1 MVDVFKSGKSAI
13 LNLKPGDWVR
23 IRSGMYSNDLAKVEM
38 IEKGLQSVMIRLIP
52 RLESIVEAAGSEGRD
67 LNTKEREQVKIMR
80 N

>member
-38 IEKGLQSVMIRLIP
+38 IEKGLQSVMIRLVP
-52 RLESIVEAAGSEGRD
+52 RL
-67 LNTKEREQVKIMR
+67 
-80 N
+80 